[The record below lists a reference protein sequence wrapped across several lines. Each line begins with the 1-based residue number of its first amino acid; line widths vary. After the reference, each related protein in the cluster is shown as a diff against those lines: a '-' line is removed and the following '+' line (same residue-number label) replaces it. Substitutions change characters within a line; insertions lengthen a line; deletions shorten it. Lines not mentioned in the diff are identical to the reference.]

1 MTNPIL
7 LGTILL
13 EPNRWAAGRVP
24 TYRVS
29 EWLDRMREA
38 GFDGLELWENHA
50 AMAPDGEIQALC
62 RSPLPVTVF
71 NSYATMDD
79 AGRERRR
86 RAAAL
91 ARRLK
96 ATGVKFNVGAD
107 PGRLE
112 AELANVRSWAAEMP
126 GARLLCECHPGTALE
141 DPETA
146 AQALAS
152 CPDIGAIVHAFS
164 VPDLGLWFRHLGA
177 RIAHVHVQLTDDAGR
192 RCRLRAQS
200 GFARERLAMV
210 HDLGFAG
217 TFTVEF
223 TEGVGT
229 PPEDQEAL
237 FRAAV
242 DDLAFLKEDGR

>member
-1 MTNPIL
+1 MPNHVL

-29 EWLDRMREA
+29 EWMDRIREA

-50 AMAPDGEIQALC
+50 AMAPEAEIEALC
-62 RSPLPVTVF
+62 RSSPPVRVF
-71 NSYATMDD
+71 NSYATMHD
-79 AGRERRR
+79 AGQERRR
-86 RAAAL
+86 RAAEL
-91 ARRLK
+91 VRRLK

-107 PGRLE
+107 PGRLS
-112 AELANVRSWAAEMP
+112 AELVNARSWAAEMP
-126 GARLLCECHPGTALE
+126 DARLLCECHPGTSLE
-141 DPETA
+141 NPETA
-146 AQALAS
+146 AQTLTGWPEIAV
-152 CPDIGAIVHAFS
+152 IVHAFS
-164 VPDLGLWFRHLGA
+164 VPDLELWFRHLGP
-177 RIAHVHVQLTDDAGR
+177 RILHMHVQLTDESGR

-200 GFARERLAMV
+200 NFARERLAMM

-237 FRAAV
+237 FRAAA
-242 DDLAFLKEDGR
+242 DDLAFLKEHGR